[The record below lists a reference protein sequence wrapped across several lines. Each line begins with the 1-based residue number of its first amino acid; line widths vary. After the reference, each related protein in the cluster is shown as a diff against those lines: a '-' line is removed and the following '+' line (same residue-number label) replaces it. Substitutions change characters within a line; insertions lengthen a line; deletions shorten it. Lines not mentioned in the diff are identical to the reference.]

1 MKRPHRRIHF
11 ITWLILAPVTLIAGV
26 FAWMQR
32 PQTPYSELPDGIE
45 MIDEKAE

>member
-11 ITWLILAPVTLIAGV
+11 IAWLILAPATLIAGA

-32 PQTPYSELPDGIE
+32 PQTPYSALPDTIE
-45 MIDEKAE
+45 IIDENAE